1 MSGRTLPAYGT
12 GSLAD
17 ILPSIGAHLG
27 VPGAVDRLGLAAA
40 ERYVVLL
47 VDGLGAEQLR
57 TFAEHAPFLA
67 GLPERTITSSVPST
81 TATAVTSLG
90 TGLPPGAHGL
100 AGYSFWYPPIRDVLT
115 TLRWPSGVSGED
127 VQPQLTYL
135 ERLTG
140 AGVECGTVAPAPFAR
155 SGLTTAALRGAR
167 FWAVGNEADPA
178 ARLQLVT
185 SAVEVGD
192 RSVTYCYERSLD
204 HAGHPHGVGSA
215 QWLAAL
221 GWADGLARRLREAL
235 DDSVRVVVTGDHGM
249 INVPPDARLIVEDHP
264 TLLRDVTALAG
275 EGRLR
280 QLMVAEGT
288 ADAVAARWRDALG
301 ERAWVLTR
309 EEAVADGWFGDLA
322 PRFAGRFGDVL
333 VAMADEGAVMT
344 RRLPRELGLVGMHG
358 SLTPA
363 EMLVPLLVA

>member
-1 MSGRTLPAYGT
+1 MSGPTLPAYGT

-17 ILPSIGAHLG
+17 LLPSIGAHLG
-27 VPGAVDRLGLAAA
+27 VSGAVDRLGLAGADG
-40 ERYVVLL
+40 YVVLL
-47 VDGLGAEQLR
+47 IDGLGVEQLR
-57 TFAEHAPFLA
+57 AFADHAPFLA

-81 TATAVTSLG
+81 TATAITSLG

-115 TLRWPSGVSGED
+115 TLRWPTGVSGED

-135 ERLTG
+135 ERLSG

-167 FWAVGNEADPA
+167 FWPVLNETDLA
-178 ARLQLVT
+178 ARVRLVA

-192 RSVTYCYERSLD
+192 RTVTYCYERGLD
-204 HAGHPHGVGSA
+204 HAGHPHGVGSG

-221 GWADGLARRLREAL
+221 ARADDLARRLREAL
-235 DDSVRVVVTGDHGM
+235 DGSVRLVVTGDHGM
-249 INVPPDARLIVEDHP
+249 VNVPPDARLIVEDHP
-264 TLLRDVTALAG
+264 VLLRDVTALAG

-280 QLMVAEGT
+280 QLMVADGA
-288 ADAVAARWRDALG
+288 ADAVASRWRDALG

-309 EEAVADGWFGDLA
+309 EEAVAEGWFGDLA

-333 VAMADEGAVMT
+333 VAMAGDGAVMT

-358 SLTPA
+358 SLTSA
-363 EMLVPLLVA
+363 EMLVPLLVS